1 MSLRHM
7 TVGQK
12 LTAAFSLFFLML
24 FLIGGFSLYE
34 FDKMNDTAIDIT
46 DSTVPSIVLAA
57 DIRDASTN
65 LRRFEFAYLLLQDN
79 PQRAREY
86 QQIID
91 TQSSK
96 MTTLLQQYETTLYDD
111 TERAIFEQVK
121 QHWSTYMSL
130 HASVWQGVASGQRS
144 QAVDALLGQGYNI
157 FNQLSGS
164 IRQLVE
170 RNNYYAQDG
179 KRQVGEAFQIARTS
193 IITAILVCAALV
205 VLFATVLTRQ
215 IRNPLVML
223 TNQASRIADGQ
234 LGRGELCDWIA
245 DGRLNR
251 DEIGQLGQAIQRMK
265 NGLGDLVSEISSS
278 VTQLGSAVEE
288 VSAISTQSSQGM
300 SQQQGQITQVATAMQ
315 QMQTTVEDVAR
326 NTTQAAEMARSAFN
340 ASRQGQQVVVSA
352 IDSLEKMAGEIE
364 GTGQVVSQLESESNN
379 ISLVLDVI
387 RNIADQTNL
396 LALNAA
402 IEAARAGEQGRGFAV
417 VADEVRTLA
426 QRTQDSTTEIQRMIE
441 QLQSRASA
449 AGSAMQ
455 EGCQSMLE
463 TVSLARGAG
472 EQMEQVNDA
481 VTAISDMNTQ
491 IASATEE
498 QHQVAEELGRNMV
511 AINTVAEEN
520 AQGANH
526 TAQSCH
532 ELAQLAQHLQ
542 QRISRFSLA

>member
-1 MSLRHM
+1 
-7 TVGQK
+7 
-12 LTAAFSLFFLML
+12 
-24 FLIGGFSLYE
+24 
-34 FDKMNDTAIDIT
+34 
-46 DSTVPSIVLAA
+46 
-57 DIRDASTN
+57 
-65 LRRFEFAYLLLQDN
+65 
-79 PQRAREY
+79 
-86 QQIID
+86 
-91 TQSSK
+91 
-96 MTTLLQQYETTLYDD
+96 
-111 TERAIFEQVK
+111 
-121 QHWSTYMSL
+121 
-130 HASVWQGVASGQRS
+130 
-144 QAVDALLGQGYNI
+144 
-157 FNQLSGS
+157 
-164 IRQLVE
+164 
-170 RNNYYAQDG
+170 
-179 KRQVGEAFQIARTS
+179 AFQIARTS
-193 IITAILVCAALV
+193 IIAAILACAALV

-223 TNQASRIADGQ
+223 TNQASRIADGH

-245 DGRLNR
+245 EGRLNK

-498 QHQVAEELGRNMV
+498 QHQVAEELGRNMLV
-511 AINTVAEEN
+511 INTVAEEN

-532 ELAQLAQHLQ
+532 ELARLAQHLQ